1 MPRIGDT
8 IRPELQRADTS
19 GMLKGAAIG
28 AEAMGQG
35 IAALGAGVGKGLEK
49 RKAIKDF
56 TKEKEVQATALAKFL
71 PEDSPFTEMAQG
83 AADFLNDPENRQSER
98 FAFAKTLEPNFKLA
112 SDAITTGVAAKTMQ
126 LQASARKGQAMGLA
140 DFVHSQ
146 GDPEKLAE
154 ISIGS
159 LRELGEDQEA
169 VNAYKS
175 SAMQAILSQQKGTG
189 TLSVDSFK
197 RVNPKTGKVEE
208 HQFMKQGS
216 KILQMFDPVP
226 VERHGVLAGDERLTY
241 EEKSARQTAALKGQ
255 EERLTSQPKLEQS
268 TAGLAK
274 ALNIIGTETVYSGVG
289 GNQVKFLNEV
299 GAALGFDKAKLKAKN
314 AQVLLVEYGKEVM
327 GQIQLT
333 KGAVSEKE
341 MAYFSKISP
350 GLDKL
355 PEANAEILR
364 NKLKYADREL
374 KIGRM
379 VRELQVEG
387 KTSQEIEAAIN
398 QYYID
403 NRVLTD
409 EYIDAAL
416 KAGGFEAEP
425 VKPTRDLNQES
436 QAKLR
441 AIRDELQKKK
451 LPSRPV
457 APGPDDKKVDLRVS
471 QQVSPARPGNHARG
485 IRGIPEWYANPESR
499 AAFEQ
504 AQVAPGAPSTFED
517 YSNLSSAEKLSL
529 RNEAIEG
536 APRAEIVP
544 EAPVAGAFRVLDA
557 HRGTSSTRAALKGV
571 KHVVST
577 DFNAGEK
584 GKRAPAPC
592 IEAVVPENA
601 PASAVAKVKQYLQE
615 TEDWFRSKGV
625 KTSVRSTGKNKDVI
639 LYQGKSSRFYYT
651 EPFFKTD
658 AASREAIEKDPRG
671 YARILARTLGTL
683 PGVTFIPPHT
693 ARDKGA
699 ELPGSEISEQ
709 AWSLQHV
716 IPYLQE
722 LSSQ

>member
-35 IAALGAGVGKGLEK
+35 LAALGAGVGKGLEK

-71 PEDSPFTEMAQG
+71 PDSPLKEMAQG
-83 AADFLNDPENRQSER
+83 AADFLNDPEARQSER

-126 LQASARKGQAMGLA
+126 LQASARKGHAMGLA

-175 SAMQAILSQQKGTG
+175 SAMQAILAQQKGT
-189 TLSVDSFK
+189 
-197 RVNPKTGKVEE
+197 R
-208 HQFMKQGS
+208 GS
-216 KILQMFDPVP
+216 I
-226 VERHGVLAGDERLTY
+226 T
-241 EEKSARQTAALKGQ
+241 
-255 EERLTSQPKLEQS
+255 KLEQPFVGPDGKKYTRS
-268 TAGLAK
+268 AFQQDGSQISEWEVVPDADVGPLGPDGQPLTEAEKVFNAEATKDLVPWASGGASLAQNEVDK
-274 ALNIIGTETVYSGVG
+274 LDGVLQGFDDGTIKTGPLQGTVIPDVIRANTVKQREKVHSIIAKSIKELFG
-289 GNQVKFLNEV
+289 GNPSLEEVKRLFQFAWN
-299 GAALGFDKAKLKAKN
+299 D
-314 AQVLLVEYGKEVM
+314 Q
-327 GQIQLT
+327 
-333 KGAVSEKE
+333 
-341 MAYFSKISP
+341 
-350 GLDKL
+350 L
-355 PEANAEILR
+355 PEAANRAKVVALQKDLNDRIRRR
-364 NKLKYADREL
+364 NEQLKE
-374 KIGRM
+374 
-379 VRELQVEG
+379 
-387 KTSQEIEAAIN
+387 
-398 QYYID
+398 
-403 NRVLTD
+403 LTD
-409 EYIDAAL
+409 T
-416 KAGGFEAEP
+416 GFVLPRGSQPPVSKEKEP
-425 VKPTRDLNQES
+425 AKTQRDLSQES

-451 LPSRPV
+451 LPSSPV

-504 AQVAPGAPSTFED
+504 AQVAPGAPSTFEE

-544 EAPVAGAFRVLDA
+544 EAPAAGAFRVLSA

-584 GKRAPAPC
+584 GKRAPAPG

-625 KTSVRSTGKNKDVI
+625 KTSVRSTGKNKDGI

-671 YARILARTLGTL
+671 YARILARTLGSL

>member
-35 IAALGAGVGKGLEK
+35 LAALGAGVGQGLEK

-71 PEDSPFTEMAQG
+71 PEDSPFKEMAQG

-98 FAFAKTLEPNFKLA
+98 FAFAKTMEPNFKLA
-112 SDAITTGVAAKTMQ
+112 SDAMSTGFAAKTMQ

-140 DFVHSQ
+140 DFVNSQ

-154 ISIGS
+154 ISIGT
-159 LRELGEDQEA
+159 LKELGEDQEA

-175 SAMQAILSQQKGTG
+175 SAMQAILAQQKGTG

-255 EERLTSQPKLEQS
+255 EERLTAQPKLEQS

-274 ALNIIGTETVYSGVG
+274 ALNIIGTNTVYSGVG

-416 KAGGFEAEP
+416 KAGGFETEP
-425 VKPTRDLNQES
+425 VKTTRELSEDDATLLDALS
-436 QAKLR
+436 
-441 AIRDELQKKK
+441 RDGKVQ
-451 LPSRPV
+451 PPGNP
-457 APGPDDKKVDLRVS
+457 PGPDDKKVDLRYS
-471 QQVSPARPGNHARG
+471 RPGHPQFPRAQRT
-485 IRGIPEWYANPESR
+485 RKTGIPEWYANPEGRS
-499 AAFEQ
+499 AFEQ
-504 AQVAPGAPSTFED
+504 VRDTPGAPGTFEG
-517 YSNLSSAEKLSL
+517 YSNLSSAEKLAL
-529 RNEAIEG
+529 RDEALEG
-536 APRAEIVP
+536 APRAVRVP
-544 EAPVAGAFRVLDA
+544 EAPVPGAFKVLDT
-557 HRGTSSTRAALKGV
+557 HRATPATRTALKGV
-571 KHVVST
+571 KYVIST
-577 DFNAGEK
+577 DFNAGKK
-584 GKRAPAPC
+584 GKPAPAPG
-592 IEAVVPENA
+592 IEVVVPKHA
-601 PASAVAKVKQYLQE
+601 PAGAVSKVKQYLKE
-615 TEDWFRSKGV
+615 TEAWMRSKGV
-625 KTSVRSTGKNKDVI
+625 KTSIRTTGKNKDGVI
-639 LYQGKSSRFYYT
+639 YEGKSSRFYYT

-658 AASREAIEKDPRG
+658 ADSRKAIEKDPRG

-699 ELPGSEISEQ
+699 ELPGSNISEQ
-709 AWSLQHV
+709 AWALKHV

-722 LSSQ
+722 LSTR